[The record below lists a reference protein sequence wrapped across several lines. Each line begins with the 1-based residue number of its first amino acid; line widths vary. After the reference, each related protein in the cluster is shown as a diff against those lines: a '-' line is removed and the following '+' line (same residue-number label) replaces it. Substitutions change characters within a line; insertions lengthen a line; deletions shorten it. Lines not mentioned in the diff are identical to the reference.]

1 MSAFIA
7 EKYLEKIRNYVLH
20 VAQSATKSSFTI
32 AGLQRVTH
40 VQKEHS
46 GIVTLIGVPHFL
58 PTVREKS
65 CCETVVIIQ

>member
-1 MSAFIA
+1 MSAFVA

-40 VQKEHS
+40 VQKELS
-46 GIVTLIGVPHFL
+46 GVAVHIGVPHFL
-58 PTVREKS
+58 LVGRGNS